1 MHTDFSSNQSGNHH
15 HGATPFDQIAE
26 VEAAQEARVKDAK
39 AALAAEEQETAAKL
53 EERRMIAR
61 EKAREEAREEL
72 QQFKKNDVPVIV
84 ARFAQEAD
92 DSSKQIE
99 SAAKARLP
107 EIAKKLAQEL
117 VTPEFIAAA

>member
-1 MHTDFSSNQSGNHH
+1 MN
-15 HGATPFDQIAE
+15 E
-26 VEAAQEARVKDAK
+26 
-39 AALAAEEQETAAKL
+39 ALAALTAEERETAAKL

-92 DSSKQIE
+92 DSSKEIE

-107 EIAKKLAQEL
+107 EIAKKLALEL
-117 VTPEFIAAA
+117 MSPEFVLAA